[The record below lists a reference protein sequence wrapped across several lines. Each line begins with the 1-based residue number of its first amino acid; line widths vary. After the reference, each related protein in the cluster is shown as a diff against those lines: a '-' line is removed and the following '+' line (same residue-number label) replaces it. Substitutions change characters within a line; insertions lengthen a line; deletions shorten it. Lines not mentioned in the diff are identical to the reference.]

1 VAWAWPVARR
11 RVRYDYTASLRFGV
25 AELPDVLSAAMA
37 HADAAAAA
45 AGVRVELV
53 EDPQRLHAVAELLA
67 TVWATAP
74 GQGPLPHHVL
84 RAVAHSGGAVHVA
97 YGSGGPVGAAAAI
110 FGPPEARS
118 AYSLIAAASRSD
130 RGTGFALKQAQRAW
144 ALQLGVTSLAWTFD
158 PLVRRNAR
166 FNLVKLGA
174 VAREY
179 LVNFYGPLDDAMNAG
194 DETDRLMVVWSLT
207 GPRAGEAAQG
217 RTAEPGSPGNAA
229 SGAAPDA
236 GPLAAYDAD
245 GLWCRVPADIVA
257 LRRADPGL
265 AAQWRVAVRNVLRPA
280 MAAGLVATG
289 MSRDGWYR
297 LTREERR

>member
-1 VAWAWPVARR
+1 
-11 RVRYDYTASLRFGV
+11 V

-144 ALQLGVTSLAWTFD
+144 ALRLGVISPDPREMLPPVPRRTAGRSPRTTRTACGAGSRPTSSRCVEAIRAS
-158 PLVRRNAR
+158 RRS
-166 FNLVKLGA
+166 GA
-174 VAREY
+174 SRS
-179 LVNFYGPLDDAMNAG
+179 AMCSAPPWPP
-194 DETDRLMVVWSLT
+194 DSS
-207 GPRAGEAAQG
+207 PRA
-217 RTAEPGSPGNAA
+217 
-229 SGAAPDA
+229 
-236 GPLAAYDAD
+236 
-245 GLWCRVPADIVA
+245 
-257 LRRADPGL
+257 
-265 AAQWRVAVRNVLRPA
+265 
-280 MAAGLVATG
+280 
-289 MSRDGWYR
+289 
-297 LTREERR
+297 